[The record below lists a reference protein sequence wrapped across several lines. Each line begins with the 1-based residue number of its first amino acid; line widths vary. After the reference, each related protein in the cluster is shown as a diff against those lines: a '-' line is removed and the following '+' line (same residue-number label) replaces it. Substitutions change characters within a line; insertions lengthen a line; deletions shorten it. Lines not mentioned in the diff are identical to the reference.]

1 MDISQM
7 IRDGMLTVEQL
18 DADNVYIF
26 KMGSADGQW
35 WPDQEDLRKVRDL
48 VQNLRQGKEPLDIM
62 VTHRMVEIEENP
74 KPKPRLRMSAKQ
86 NRLNNIK

>member
-1 MDISQM
+1 MDISKM

-18 DADNVYIF
+18 DADNTYVF
-26 KMGSADGQW
+26 RMGSADGQW
-35 WPDQEDLRKVRDL
+35 WPSEEDLEKVRDL
-48 VQNLRQGKEPLDIM
+48 IKKLRKGKEPLDIM
-62 VTHRMVEIEENP
+62 VYHRMIEIAEKP